1 MKLATEKTEFLP
13 RMSHEIRTPINGIIG
28 SLSLFKLEQLKP
40 QQAEDLQRAIL
51 SCDRLLMVVNEIL
64 EFSKIEST
72 EIEYSYLPFNLEV
85 LSDEIMV
92 SLSNQADKKEVQL
105 VSVIDPD
112 VVTDRIGDQQKI
124 HQILTNLINN
134 SIKFSDQGSIT
145 LSISNKSNQLL
156 FEVKDQGIGIP
167 DHLQATIFDPF
178 TQVNIGTGGTGLG
191 LSISKTFV
199 QGMGGRIWLES
210 TIGLGTTFSFIL
222 PLEADDTT
230 NQSNN
235 RQILA
240 VDDDEINLL
249 VVERHLQQLGHQT
262 DRAINGQQALAKYKA
277 HPYKLIL
284 MDIQMPVL
292 NGIKATQLIRQ
303 FEADNKLA
311 PATIVALTAS
321 VVGDIQTECHQ
332 AGMNTYLSKPFKVK
346 ELQLILQPLDIPT
359 SYKV

>member
-1 MKLATEKTEFLP
+1 DAQMVAELLATEKTEFLS

-92 SLSNQADKKEVQL
+92 SLSNQADKKGVRL

-262 DRAINGQQALAKYKA
+262 DRAINGQ
-277 HPYKLIL
+277 
-284 MDIQMPVL
+284 
-292 NGIKATQLIRQ
+292 
-303 FEADNKLA
+303 
-311 PATIVALTAS
+311 
-321 VVGDIQTECHQ
+321 
-332 AGMNTYLSKPFKVK
+332 
-346 ELQLILQPLDIPT
+346 
-359 SYKV
+359 